1 MAGCM
6 GLHSACPAAWEWR
19 AKSTVAHPFDPEPK
33 GSDGSRPPWSVRDSV
48 DARGNPWLEF
58 DESRARYGYSPPMQ
72 FPAQDTAIL
81 QSILTELRA
90 DSGTLHAIGA
100 DGALHLRCAIGIPQ
114 PVLDIVGVVPV
125 GKGMAGLAA
134 QRGCPVNSCNIQ
146 HDTTGDVRP
155 GARATGLA
163 GSVAV
168 PVLAADGR
176 VLGVVGVAT
185 RAERTFTADDERAI
199 ASRGRAFFGC

>member
-1 MAGCM
+1 
-6 GLHSACPAAWEWR
+6 
-19 AKSTVAHPFDPEPK
+19 
-33 GSDGSRPPWSVRDSV
+33 
-48 DARGNPWLEF
+48 
-58 DESRARYGYSPPMQ
+58 MQ
-72 FPAQDTAIL
+72 SSNDDLSIL
-81 QSILTELRA
+81 QSLLADLRA
-90 DSGTLHAIGA
+90 DSGTVHAIGA
-100 DGALHLRCAIGIPQ
+100 DGALHLRCAIGIPE
-114 PVLDIVGVVPV
+114 PVLAIVAVVPV

-134 QRGCPVNSCNIQ
+134 ERRCAVNSCNIQ
-146 HDTTGDVRP
+146 QDTTGDVRP

-199 ASRGRAFFGC
+199 ASRSAAFFGA

>member
-1 MAGCM
+1 M
-6 GLHSACPAAWEWR
+6 
-19 AKSTVAHPFDPEPK
+19 PFA
-33 GSDGSRPPWSVRDSV
+33 
-48 DARGNPWLEF
+48 DADL
-58 DESRARYGYSPPMQ
+58 AL
-72 FPAQDTAIL
+72 L
-81 QSILTELRA
+81 QSLLADLRA
-90 DSGTLHAIGA
+90 DSGTLHAISA
-100 DGALHLRCAIGIPQ
+100 DGALHLRCAIGIPE
-114 PVLDIVGVVPV
+114 PVLAIVAVVPV

-134 QRGCPVNSCNIQ
+134 ERRCAVNSCNIQ
-146 HDTTGDVRP
+146 QDTTGDVRP

-199 ASRGRAFFGC
+199 ASRSAAFFGA

>member
-1 MAGCM
+1 
-6 GLHSACPAAWEWR
+6 
-19 AKSTVAHPFDPEPK
+19 
-33 GSDGSRPPWSVRDSV
+33 
-48 DARGNPWLEF
+48 
-58 DESRARYGYSPPMQ
+58 MQ
-72 FPAQDTAIL
+72 FSNADLSIL
-81 QSILTELRA
+81 QSILRDLRA

-100 DGALHLRCAIGIPQ
+100 DGALHLRCAIGIPEQ
-114 PVLDIVGVVPV
+114 VLAIVTVVPI

-134 QRGCPVNSCNIQ
+134 ERKCAVNSCNIQ
-146 HDTTGDVRP
+146 QDTTGDVRP

-199 ASRGRAFFGC
+199 ASRSAAFFGA

>member
-1 MAGCM
+1 
-6 GLHSACPAAWEWR
+6 
-19 AKSTVAHPFDPEPK
+19 
-33 GSDGSRPPWSVRDSV
+33 
-48 DARGNPWLEF
+48 
-58 DESRARYGYSPPMQ
+58 MQ
-72 FPAQDTAIL
+72 SSNDDLSIL
-81 QSILTELRA
+81 QSLLADLRA

-100 DGALHLRCAIGIPQ
+100 DGALHLRCAIGIPE
-114 PVLDIVGVVPV
+114 PVLAIVAVVPV

-134 QRGCPVNSCNIQ
+134 ERRCAVNSCNIQ
-146 HDTTGDVRP
+146 QDTTGDVRP

-199 ASRGRAFFGC
+199 ASRSAAFFGA

>member
-1 MAGCM
+1 MN
-6 GLHSACPAAWEWR
+6 S
-19 AKSTVAHPFDPEPK
+19 VADL
-33 GSDGSRPPWSVRDSV
+33 
-48 DARGNPWLEF
+48 AL
-58 DESRARYGYSPPMQ
+58 
-72 FPAQDTAIL
+72 L
-81 QSILTELRA
+81 QSLLTDLRA
-90 DSGTLHAIGA
+90 DSGTLHSIGA

-114 PVLDIVGVVPV
+114 PVLDIVKLVPV

-134 QRGCPVNSCNIQ
+134 ERKCPVNSCNIQ

-168 PVLAADGR
+168 PVTASDGR

-185 RAERTFTADDERAI
+185 RAERTFTADDERTI
-199 ASRGRAFFGC
+199 AARGLGFFA

>member
-1 MAGCM
+1 
-6 GLHSACPAAWEWR
+6 
-19 AKSTVAHPFDPEPK
+19 
-33 GSDGSRPPWSVRDSV
+33 
-48 DARGNPWLEF
+48 
-58 DESRARYGYSPPMQ
+58 MQ
-72 FPAQDTAIL
+72 SSNADLSIL
-81 QSILTELRA
+81 QSILADLRA

-100 DGALHLRCAIGIPQ
+100 DGALHLRCAIGIPE
-114 PVLDIVGVVPV
+114 PVLAIVALVPV

-134 QRGCPVNSCNIQ
+134 ERRCAVNSCNIQ
-146 HDTTGDVRP
+146 QDTSGDVRP

-185 RAERTFTADDERAI
+185 RAERTFTAEDERAI
-199 ASRGRAFFGC
+199 ASRGLAFFGLASPGLADGVG